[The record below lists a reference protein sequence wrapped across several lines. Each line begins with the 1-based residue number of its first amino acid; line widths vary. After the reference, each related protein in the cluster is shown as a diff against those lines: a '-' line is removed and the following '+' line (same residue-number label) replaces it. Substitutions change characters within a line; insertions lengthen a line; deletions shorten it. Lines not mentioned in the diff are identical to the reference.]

1 MRTTITFDD
10 DTAAVIEHLRHE
22 RGTGVSEVVND
33 LVRRAVAI
41 PVPRRAF
48 RQRSAALGAL
58 VDLRNVAEVTDL
70 VEAPARR

>member
-1 MRTTITFDD
+1 M
-10 DTAAVIEHLRHE
+10 
-22 RGTGVSEVVND
+22 VND

-70 VEAPARR
+70 VEGPARR